1 MKPHQVTRLGV
12 GYVPE
17 ERRIFPILTVQQN
30 LLLGKKSGK
39 LQNQIKEGWTIE
51 RAYALFPQLK
61 ARQASKGGHLSGGEQ
76 QMLTIVRTLMGNPEL
91 LLLDEPTEGLAP
103 MLVDTVSDV
112 IRESMKPVS
121 PSSWLSRAL
130 RVSTGFDHKSLCHE
144 QRSDRV

>member
-1 MKPHQVTRLGV
+1 MCRRKG
-12 GYVPE
+12 GYS
-17 ERRIFPILTVQQN
+17 PILTVQQN

-103 MLVDTVSDV
+103 MLVEHCRQMLSGK
-112 IRESMKPVS
+112 SMKPVS